1 MSNYEKII
9 EYIQNPI
16 NAFMV
21 ITALDDYTCK
31 VKASK
36 ERVREKMKDSIIHP
50 EAWIDAAENWK

>member
-1 MSNYEKII
+1 MSNQDKII
-9 EYIQNPI
+9 EYIQNPL

-21 ITALDDYTCK
+21 ITALDDYTSK

-50 EAWIDAAENWK
+50 EAWIDAAESWE

>member
-9 EYIQNPI
+9 EYIQHPI
-16 NAFMV
+16 NECLV
-21 ITALDDYTCK
+21 ITAIDRYASK

-36 ERVREKMKDSIIHP
+36 EQVREQMKDSIIHP

>member
-1 MSNYEKII
+1 MSNQDKII

-21 ITALDDYTCK
+21 ITALDDYTSK

-50 EAWIDAAENWK
+50 EAWIDAAESWE

>member
-21 ITALDDYTCK
+21 ITALDDYTSK

-50 EAWIDAAENWK
+50 EAWIDAAESWE

>member
-1 MSNYEKII
+1 MSNQDKII

-21 ITALDDYTCK
+21 ITALDDYTSK

-36 ERVREKMKDSIIHP
+36 EQVREQMKDSIIHP
-50 EAWIDAAENWK
+50 EAWIDAAESWE